1 MIASII
7 MNAYRGRTVFRSSRW
22 MVVATAVA
30 AVLFISAAS
39 FLLCRD
45 GFTVWALVLAGLALA
60 AILGVVETLVQRIVL
75 TDAALRVRGLRGYA
89 EYRRSEIVRV
99 SYAKGSPVVV
109 QLKDGQN
116 VRLPDLGISAQ
127 AITNSIRAWAK
138 ASVQAGHHPE
148 HNFEQGRG

>member
-22 MVVATAVA
+22 MGVATAVA

-45 GFTVWALVLAGLALA
+45 GFTVSALVLAGLALA
-60 AILGVVETLVQRIVL
+60 AILGVVEALVQRIVL
-75 TDAALRVRGLRGYA
+75 TDATLRVRRLRGYVD
-89 EYRRSEIVRV
+89 YRRSDIARV
-99 SYAKGSPVVV
+99 TYAKGSPVVV

-116 VRLPDLGISAQ
+116 VRLPDLGISTQSIA
-127 AITNSIRAWAK
+127 NSIRAWAK
-138 ASVQAGHHPE
+138 ASTQ
-148 HNFEQGRG
+148 

>member
-1 MIASII
+1 
-7 MNAYRGRTVFRSSRW
+7 

-30 AVLFISAAS
+30 AILFISAAT
-39 FLLCRD
+39 FLLYRD
-45 GFTVWALVLAGLALA
+45 GFSVRALLLAGLALA

-75 TDAALRVRGLRGYA
+75 TDAALRVGGLRGYA

-109 QLKDGQN
+109 QLKDGRN

-138 ASVQAGHHPE
+138 ASTHSGRRSE
-148 HNFEQGRG
+148 HELEQERG